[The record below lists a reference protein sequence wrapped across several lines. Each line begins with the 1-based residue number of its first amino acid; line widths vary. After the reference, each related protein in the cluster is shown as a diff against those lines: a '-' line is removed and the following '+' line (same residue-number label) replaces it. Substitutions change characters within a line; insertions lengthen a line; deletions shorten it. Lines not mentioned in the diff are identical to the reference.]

1 MVTFVS
7 VTSLLLQKQKQKRKA
22 LKTENMKTTLKQLA
36 AGTIIA
42 ILLMAGNV
50 QAEGTETK
58 TTSQAVETTLQ
69 LEKWM
74 TSENLINT
82 NLSLITETEQESET
96 ELDIEGW
103 MTSPDSWILNNSIVE
118 EKESEMVLEN
128 WMVKSENMNT
138 LNITKDIET
147 ELKVENWMT
156 SENIWNR

>member
-1 MVTFVS
+1 MS
-7 VTSLLLQKQKQKRKA
+7 VTSLLLRKQKQKRKA

-96 ELDIEGW
+96 ELEIEGW

>member
-1 MVTFVS
+1 MS
-7 VTSLLLQKQKQKRKA
+7 VTSLLLRKQKQKRKA

-74 TSENLINT
+74 TSENLIYT

>member
-1 MVTFVS
+1 MS
-7 VTSLLLQKQKQKRKA
+7 VTSLLLRKQKQKRKA

-128 WMVKSENMNT
+128 GMVKSENMNT

>member
-1 MVTFVS
+1 MS
-7 VTSLLLQKQKQKRKA
+7 VTSLLLRKQKQKRKA

-74 TSENLINT
+74 TSENLIYT

-96 ELDIEGW
+96 ELEIEGW

>member
-1 MVTFVS
+1 
-7 VTSLLLQKQKQKRKA
+7 
-22 LKTENMKTTLKQLA
+22 MKTTLKQLA

-74 TSENLINT
+74 TSENLIYT

-96 ELDIEGW
+96 ELEIEGW

>member
-1 MVTFVS
+1 MS
-7 VTSLLLQKQKQKRKA
+7 VTSLLLRKQKQKRKA

>member
-1 MVTFVS
+1 MS
-7 VTSLLLQKQKQKRKA
+7 VTSLLLRKQKQKRKA

-103 MTSPDSWILNNSIVE
+103 MTSLDSWILNNSIVE